1 MPGAQEVRHLVDA
14 FGAVSWWTLR
24 PDPSLLRT
32 QPGQTSGDGD
42 VSAWIAARA
51 QRGRG
56 PGRALSPQGGT
67 VALDAG
73 RLAPGLRL
81 TWVNPETARAWRGR
95 SCLRGPAAGAGRAGL
110 AAHLALTVS
119 QAGAPP

>member
-24 PDPSLLRT
+24 PDPPCCGRSRV
-32 QPGQTSGDGD
+32 QTGGDSD
-42 VSAWIAARA
+42 VSAWIAARSE
-51 QRGRG
+51 RGDL
-56 PGRALSPQGGT
+56 AVLYLPQGGT

-95 SCLRGPAAGAGRAGL
+95 SASRGPAAGAGRAGL